1 MKILN
6 LQKGV
11 WKNRFLLFL
20 LLTYGTG
27 FFMMAFLQN
36 APQMAWYETLKRSSL
51 TPPGYIFSIVWSIL
65 YFLIALSASIIW
77 KNGSKTSKGLFF
89 AQLIV
94 QVIWSYSFFYIH
106 AISLALI
113 VLILLC
119 LIIFLMISNFYRYSK
134 TASYLLIPYF
144 LWCVF
149 ASYLNFMTA
158 YLN

>member
-1 MKILN
+1 MKTSS
-6 LQKGV
+6 LQKGA
-11 WKNRFLLFL
+11 WKARFLLFL

-51 TPPGYIFSIVWSIL
+51 TPPGYIFSIAWSIL
-65 YFLIALSASIIW
+65 YFLIALSACIVWPKASAY
-77 KNGSKTSKGLFF
+77 SKGLFF
-89 AQLIV
+89 AQLIG
-94 QVIWSYSFFYIH
+94 QIIWSYTFFYLH
-106 AISLALI
+106 AVWFGFG

-119 LIIFLMISNFYRYSK
+119 LLIGVMIIDFYRYSK
-134 TASYLLIPYF
+134 TAGILLMPYF

-158 YLN
+158 FLN